1 MVANY
6 YPFLYYNSDK
16 KLVQLCIEASIMNN
30 YFLHFAGSSFESR
43 MIDNF
48 KNKFFLDK
56 KFILGLI
63 LTLKNLKQNL
73 RFFH

>member
-1 MVANY
+1 MANY

-56 KFILGLI
+56 KFILGLNSYVKKI
-63 LTLKNLKQNL
+63 
-73 RFFH
+73 